1 MKLLIVALVALGL
14 LAGCSSKIQDY
25 QGIEPALNLDEFF
38 VGDLVAYGMVQDR
51 SGAVT
56 QRFRADIK
64 ASWDGNQGIL
74 DEVFYWDDGR
84 EQTRVWR
91 LTKTGENTY
100 VGTAGDVVGE
110 AKGTT
115 AGNALHWVY
124 QLEVPFRDGTIA
136 ITLDDWMF
144 LLDEHRLMNKTEMRK
159 FGFRVGEITIFI
171 ERVDATHS
179 AQ

>member
-1 MKLLIVALVALGL
+1 MKTMKQILFGLIAAYVLV
-14 LAGCSSKIQDY
+14 GCSSKIEDY
-25 QGIEPALNLDEFF
+25 EGVEPTLHLDQFF

-51 SGAVT
+51 SGKVT
-56 QRFRADIK
+56 QRFRADID
-64 ASWDGNQGIL
+64 ASWDGPNGVL

-84 EQTRVWR
+84 EQTRVWQ
-91 LTKTGENTY
+91 LTKTADNTY

-110 AKGTT
+110 ARGTT

-136 ITLDDWMF
+136 VTLDDWMF
-144 LLDEHRLMNKTEMRK
+144 LLDEDRLINKTEMRK

-171 ERVDATHS
+171 ERK
-179 AQ
+179 QP